1 MAEKDLFITLTV
13 VGCLIYLLSLSYSK
27 YLESKKEYLKLISA
41 FLAIEV
47 FRRIMVYGKI
57 NIKVINGVSIIQLC
71 ILVMSLIIYIVCYSK
86 NVS

>member
-1 MAEKDLFITLTV
+1 MVEKDLFITLIV
-13 VGCLIYLLSLSYSK
+13 VGCLIYLLYLSYSK
-27 YLESKKEYLKLISA
+27 YLESKKEYLKLIST

-57 NIKVINGVSIIQLC
+57 NIKVINVVSIVQVC
-71 ILVMSLIIYIVCYSK
+71 ILGMSLIIYIVCYLK